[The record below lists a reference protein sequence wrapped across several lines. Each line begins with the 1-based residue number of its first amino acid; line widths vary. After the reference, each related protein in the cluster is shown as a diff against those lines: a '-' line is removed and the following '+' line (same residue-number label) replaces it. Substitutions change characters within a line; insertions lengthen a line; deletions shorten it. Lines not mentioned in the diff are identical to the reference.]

1 MNNLMNTIQTNLFI
15 LLFSVFYDQI
25 WPVGVGCNAFW
36 KYTQPESSAL
46 GKKGEKYRRVKRVAR

>member
-1 MNNLMNTIQTNLFI
+1 MNTIQTNLVI
-15 LLFSVFYDQI
+15 LLFSVLYHQI
-25 WPVGVGCNAFW
+25 WQVGVGCNAFW